1 MLSRTI
7 AAAPSTRVLVVD
19 DGGNHVDQIKTLFAG
34 SRGRYSVNWAFDLA
48 DTVQSTGDNEHDVC
62 LLAIVDRT
70 PMSDCI
76 TEERVDFP
84 VILLTDQRTHPD
96 VYEMA
101 AKNRLK
107 YLSFDGVQIADL
119 EFAMK
124 RSIHRPLQELTN
136 NQQSVALN
144 ASKDGIAIVD
154 RAGVIAFANQALAD
168 MYGFSSPTDV
178 LNTDIRL
185 HFADEYSN
193 AVGYAA
199 MEAARAEG
207 SWQGEAIGLRLD
219 GSTFHKEVTVQAMDD
234 GGFVFVERDTTTTR
248 ELRAQLFQSQKIGGI
263 GQFAGGIVHDF
274 NNLLCAVMGYSQLGL
289 VNINDDNPMRG
300 YFKEIEK
307 AAERAAL
314 LTQQLL
320 TFSSKAV
327 VEPEVVDLNVLI
339 TDIKDMLSRLISE
352 NIELSTDLESQ
363 IDQVKVD
370 PGQIEQ
376 VLVNL
381 TVNAR
386 DAMPDGGRL
395 AIRTEN
401 AVIER
406 DDEGSNTGLEPGNYV
421 VLTVED
427 DGTGMSDEALD
438 RLFEPFFTTKDE
450 NSGTGLGLSIC
461 SGIVAQFGGTM
472 NVDSVLGQGST
483 FKVYLPSIAAVVE
496 PLPFRKEEAS
506 EIQQGHETVLV
517 VEDENSVRKVL
528 SLGLRQ
534 NGYTVIEASNGKD
547 ALKIA
552 NELHEGEIDLLITD
566 IVMPVLGGLAL
577 ANEFRGIHPSAKI
590 LYTSGYTDDETVRS
604 GKLDPDSAFMSK
616 PFTLSTLSQSVH
628 DLLTSQSPS
637 RVA

>member
-406 DDEGSNTGLEPGNYV
+406 GDEGSNTGLEPGNYV

-590 LYTSGYTDDETVRS
+590 LYTSGHPRGEPARS
-604 GKLDPDSAFMSK
+604 AQL
-616 PFTLSTLSQSVH
+616 H
-628 DLLTSQSPS
+628 
-637 RVA
+637 

>member
-401 AVIER
+401 VVIER
-406 DDEGSNTGLEPGNYV
+406 GDEGSNTGLEPGNYV

-483 FKVYLPSIAAVVE
+483 FKVYLPSVAVPVE
-496 PLPFRKEEAS
+496 PTPSRKEKTS
-506 EIQQGHETVLV
+506 EIQPGHETVLV
-517 VEDENSVRKVL
+517 VEDEGAVR
-528 SLGLRQ
+528 R
-534 NGYTVIEASNGKD
+534 
-547 ALKIA
+547 
-552 NELHEGEIDLLITD
+552 LL
-566 IVMPVLGGLAL
+566 A
-577 ANEFRGIHPSAKI
+577 
-590 LYTSGYTDDETVRS
+590 
-604 GKLDPDSAFMSK
+604 
-616 PFTLSTLSQSVH
+616 Q
-628 DLLTSQSPS
+628 
-637 RVA
+637 